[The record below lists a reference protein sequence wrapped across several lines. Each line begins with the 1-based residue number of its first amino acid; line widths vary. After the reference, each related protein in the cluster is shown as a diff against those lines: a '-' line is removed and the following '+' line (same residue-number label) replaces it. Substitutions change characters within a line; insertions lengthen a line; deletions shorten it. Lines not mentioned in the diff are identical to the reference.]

1 MSIKFVELDSNN
13 KVIAIHTSHLS
24 DDYAIVN
31 FSPAEYGF
39 PVGSIKTTSEPSIGD
54 FYDES
59 TETFVSLESLLEM
72 IRSIG

>member
-1 MSIKFVELDSNN
+1 MSIKFVELDSKN
-13 KVIAIHTSHLS
+13 KVVSIHTSHLS
-24 DDYAIVN
+24 DDYAIVDLN
-31 FSPAEYGF
+31 PTEYGF
-39 PVGSIKTTSEPSIGD
+39 PAGSIKTLLEPSIGD